1 MADTNSDLIA
11 AKLAARTGLA
21 NGIVN
26 GDDAGGIL
34 TFYNVEVATTTGT
47 AANDTFQL
55 IDLPPGAVIV
65 PELCSIT
72 ASGDPGT
79 TLTIDVGDSGDVDR
93 YCDGANLGALSAAGI
108 VLFTAPAIPA
118 AVLTPYRNNEDVTRI
133 YATAATA
140 GTVSAVT
147 LKFSIVARIKG

>member
-1 MADTNSDLIA
+1 MADSNSDLIA

-34 TFYNVEVATTTGT
+34 TFYNVEVACGASV

-65 PELCSIT
+65 PELSSIT

-79 TLTIDVGDSGDVDR
+79 PSPSTWVT
-93 YCDGANLGALSAAGI
+93 
-108 VLFTAPAIPA
+108 PA
-118 AVLTPYRNNEDVTRI
+118 TRT
-133 YATAATA
+133 ATATEP
-140 GTVSAVT
+140 TSVPSAPPA
-147 LKFSIVARIKG
+147 SSSSSPRPSRPPC